1 MSSQAIKNSV
11 FKSDCYKLRD
21 VKWERDPR
29 FIVDIGAN
37 VGWFS
42 KLASENKPKSKILS
56 YELVEENFT
65 EAQKNLKDNKNV
77 SLFNMAVIGENR
89 ATAYSRAKKNIGGH
103 AALYDN
109 EDTYKSEKRYR
120 ELIFEKDRQGGT
132 TIEYDLPEQISL
144 KQIIETN
151 DIDYIDFLKLD
162 CEGCEHELMLHIFKH
177 DLDKKI
183 LNMSLEFHGKT
194 WPEWETI
201 YEELKKRFDV
211 VKKSSSSILICKNS
225 I

>member
-1 MSSQAIKNSV
+1 MSGYAIKQSV
-11 FKSDCYKLRD
+11 YETDCYKLKEVVWNREP
-21 VKWERDPR
+21 K

-42 KLASENKPKSKILS
+42 KLASEKKPNSKILS
-56 YELVEENFT
+56 YELMEENFY
-65 EAQKNLKDNKNV
+65 EAKKNLESNTNV
-77 SLFNMAVIGENR
+77 ALFNMAVIGENK
-89 ATAYSRAKKNIGGH
+89 ATAYSRAPNNIGGH
-103 AALYDN
+103 SALYEN

-120 ELIFEKDRQGGT
+120 ELIFEKDRKDGT
-132 TIEYDLPEQISL
+132 TIHHDLPEQISL

-151 DIDYIDFLKLD
+151 DIDYIDFLKID

-177 DLDKKI
+177 NLDKKI
-183 LNMSLEFHGKT
+183 LNMSLEYHGKT

-201 YEELKKRFDV
+201 HEELKKRFDV
-211 VKKSSSSILICKNS
+211 VKKADKSILICKNS